1 MMNQNPKVQKKHNLK
16 WLVDLAQDASVGKVV
31 NVLGTFA
38 VGFYTYL
45 HLKPP
50 NSHLCYTA
58 MLPHVWRQKI
68 YENSVFFSRLH
79 GP

>member
-38 VGFYTYL
+38 VGFYTYTWNHQQPFVL
-45 HLKPP
+45 
-50 NSHLCYTA
+50 YR
-58 MLPHVWRQKI
+58 HVATCVEA
-68 YENSVFFSRLH
+68 ENIWK
-79 GP
+79 

>member
-1 MMNQNPKVQKKHNLK
+1 MMNQNPKVQKKHNLQ

-31 NVLGTFA
+31 NVLGT
-38 VGFYTYL
+38 GMPLDST
-45 HLKPP
+45 PTP
-50 NSHLCYTA
+50 ETTNSHLCYTA

-68 YENSVFFSRLH
+68 YENIVFFSRLH